1 MRRRD
6 LFECGILASLG
17 VAASSLVS
25 SRSVEGARDDPKE
38 PGIPPYLSNPI
49 QFQLFSRLNIQ
60 GQTELA
66 LSRKGPWTPVAVGD
80 TFAGLSVRAVPVK
93 GQERPWTVLER
104 EEFTNGEF
112 IYVDREGVVCR
123 ISKPLGRVGTQAPP
137 RIEARSREYWDRL
150 LAADDDI
157 LGKRYLAD
165 PRDPSLERTCEV
177 LPPLIYPESYVGMKE
192 YQHEVQVSWD
202 GSIGVDKGFFT
213 GNETSELAAA
223 LPFALNDR
231 EIDRSEGLQIFRA
244 LLESYLPIMQ
254 YVYQRDAEEIGWE
267 QLILMGRVGGKPALF
282 LRFRLVNYSTQTK
295 VVEFAIHPPLEGK
308 LELGIDGRTI
318 SITAPES
325 IPQYGARTSSAT
337 VTAPL
342 LSQEPF
348 KERGNLP
355 VWSFEL
361 QSEECKDLYFAL
373 PGYFESGRLTLE
385 AGEISDAFY
394 EALLEEYRNWQEFF
408 CRGAQFDI
416 PEPTVSEISKGA
428 LAKCLVCVDG
438 DEVRGGAVWYEGF
451 WPFCTIYLSQVL
463 VELGYFEEARRYL
476 VYFMKTRIEPSGK
489 FNTGENN
496 DANYQIFDAGYFLKL
511 LACYYWYSRDTSL
524 LAEHIQDIDRVVGF
538 LQANREQSIKEF
550 PPEDP
555 RHGMVRGILNND
567 LANKPPGFFFTN
579 DAPVWEGLR
588 DYAQMLEEIGAALN
602 EADYVAKGQALARYA
617 KDYYATLRKSFETAK
632 ERKGEQLSFVHIHPV
647 LDNPQRP
654 LQCIYLT
661 DEFHRAQRRFH
672 DSPRLAGS
680 DFVTD
685 AERRCIFDF
694 EFNHDQTVLGVRRYV
709 PTILDNFQC
718 YNSAFQKLRLG
729 MVREYLMEYYGT
741 IQALLAPGLWSGFE
755 QVQVVPTDGEKGRRN
770 GYGKYLEGPRL
781 FGFEGAH
788 MTWPI
793 PRLTKQIF
801 AFDEPN
807 GEAVWIGRGIPRH
820 WLTSGRAVEARR
832 LPIRYGKLNI
842 RYVYR
847 PDTRLLTV
855 EIDPLERRMIPE
867 LRIGARDPE
876 GGSLRTVRC
885 NPPEVRCKGD
895 AQRELVIVNKVQR
908 PILLQISFE

>member
-1 MRRRD
+1 MN
-6 LFECGILASLG
+6 G
-17 VAASSLVS
+17 
-25 SRSVEGARDDPKE
+25 
-38 PGIPPYLSNPI
+38 
-49 QFQLFSRLNIQ
+49 Q

-80 TFAGLSVRAVPVK
+80 TFAGLSVLAVPVK
-93 GQERPWTVLER
+93 GQERSWTVLER
-104 EEFTNGEF
+104 EESTNGEL
-112 IYVDREGVVCR
+112 IYVDHAGVVCR
-123 ISKPLGRVGTQAPP
+123 ISKPLGRVGVQMPP
-137 RIEARSREYWDRL
+137 PIEARSREYWDRL
-150 LAADDDI
+150 LNAEDDI
-157 LGKRYLAD
+157 LGKSYLAD
-165 PRDPSLERTCEV
+165 PREPSLERTREV
-177 LPPLIYPESYVGMKE
+177 LPPLIYAESYVGMKE
-192 YQHEVQVSWD
+192 YPHEVQVSWD

-231 EIDRSEGLQIFRA
+231 EIDRSEGLQTFRA
-244 LLESYLPIMQ
+244 QLDSCLPIIQ
-254 YVYQRDAEEIGWE
+254 HVYQRDAEEIGWE

-295 VVEFAIHPPLEGK
+295 VVEFAIHPPLDGK
-308 LELGIDGRTI
+308 IELGTDGRSI

-325 IPQYGARTSSAT
+325 FPQYGPRTSSGSITAT
-337 VTAPL
+337 L
-342 LSQEPF
+342 FSQEPF
-348 KERGNLP
+348 KQRGNALLQEDLAQRGRIFVP
-355 VWSFEL
+355 VWVSQL
-361 QSEECKDLYFAL
+361 QSQEHKDLYFAL
-373 PGYFESGRLTLE
+373 PGYFASGSLTLE
-385 AGEISDAFY
+385 PGEIPGAFY
-394 EALLEEYRNWQEFF
+394 EAVLGEHRNWQEFF
-408 CRGAQFDI
+408 GRGAQFDI
-416 PEPTVSEISKGA
+416 PEPTVNEISKGA

-451 WPFCTIYLSQVL
+451 WPFCTIYLCQVL
-463 VELGYFEEARRYL
+463 LELGYFEEVRRYL
-476 VYFMKTRIEPSGK
+476 VYFMKTRIEPNGK
-489 FNTGENN
+489 FNTGWNN
-496 DANYQIFDAGYFLKL
+496 DANYQIFDAGYFLTL

-524 LAEHIQDIDRVVGF
+524 FAEHIQDIDRVVGF
-538 LQANREQSIKEF
+538 LQASREQSIKEF

-567 LANKPPGFFFTN
+567 LEEEPPGFFYTN
-579 DAPVWEGLR
+579 DAPIWQGLR

-602 EADYVAKGQALARYA
+602 QGDYVAKGQALARYA
-617 KDYYATLRKSFETAK
+617 KDYYATLRKSFETAI
-632 ERKGEQLSFVHIHPV
+632 EREGERLSFVHIHPV

-654 LQCIYLT
+654 VQCIYLT

-685 AERRCIFDF
+685 AERRCIFDY

-718 YNSAFQKLRLG
+718 YNSAYQKLRLG

-770 GYGKYLEGPRL
+770 GYGKYMEGPRL

-820 WLTSGRAVEARR
+820 WLTSGRAVQALR
-832 LPIRYGKLNI
+832 LPTRYGKLNV

-847 PDTRLLTV
+847 PDTRLLMV
-855 EIDPLERRMIPE
+855 EIEPLERRVIPE

-885 NPPEVRCKGD
+885 DPPAVGCKGD

-908 PILLQISFE
+908 PISLQISFE